1 MKITL
6 NEEILTEGKN
16 LQQTLDRYRDK
27 FKKLFD
33 PFETSDDEADKL
45 MLSVIRKDPT
55 YQSGGTTTGDYG
67 IWLLNQELK
76 DNIQKFEA
84 TKDISITDL
93 LNEFIEK
100 KANLANKDLN
110 SYKSPDELYKILSEV
125 QLTDRQKERKLRKD
139 ISGAKHIGST
149 ANFDIYVPET
159 YEASCALG
167 KGSGWCTA
175 DSRSRKYFD
184 YYKDKYGGDYYIVIS
199 KDGKWKYQIHFE
211 SSQYSAA
218 GTNPDI
224 NNPNEEEMIELKDI
238 ISRWPELEEELAK
251 LRANSDPAVIIKD
264 ILENKL
270 ELDNEIV
277 LKLSLDEIEQ
287 YIKLHNGIKQWFITD
302 VDEIPFMRAFIALQN
317 NKDAFS
323 LWTRTVSKYDKD
335 SLLDA
340 DELQKCTES
349 AFRFKLLKRIQQLKV
364 WANTEYLKDPHLAFS
379 IFSDT
384 GFIFKLQLMDLAK
397 DIMDSDQGYYFKALI
412 KEKNFDELI
421 QTCEEFF
428 SQGNFKDAVLEFSYG
443 RLSNSLDQLP
453 SMCKAYFAYELTLGF
468 FIENFED
475 DLIDAVDEKRFTQQN
490 TED

>member
-1 MKITL
+1 
-6 NEEILTEGKN
+6 
-16 LQQTLDRYRDK
+16 
-27 FKKLFD
+27 
-33 PFETSDDEADKL
+33 
-45 MLSVIRKDPT
+45 
-55 YQSGGTTTGDYG
+55 
-67 IWLLNQELK
+67 
-76 DNIQKFEA
+76 
-84 TKDISITDL
+84 
-93 LNEFIEK
+93 
-100 KANLANKDLN
+100 
-110 SYKSPDELYKILSEV
+110 
-125 QLTDRQKERKLRKD
+125 
-139 ISGAKHIGST
+139 
-149 ANFDIYVPET
+149 
-159 YEASCALG
+159 
-167 KGSGWCTA
+167 
-175 DSRSRKYFD
+175 
-184 YYKDKYGGDYYIVIS
+184 
-199 KDGKWKYQIHFE
+199 
-211 SSQYSAA
+211 
-218 GTNPDI
+218 
-224 NNPNEEEMIELKDI
+224 MIELEDI
-238 ISRWPELEEELAK
+238 ISRWPELKDK
-251 LRANSDPAVIIKD
+251 LTEIQANSDPAVIIKD

-287 YIKLHNGIKQWFITD
+287 YIKLHNGITQWFITD

-421 QTCEEFF
+421 QTFEEFF
-428 SQGNFKDAVLEFSYG
+428 SQNNFKDAVLEFSYG

-453 SMCKAYFAYELTLGF
+453 SMCKAYFSYELTLQF
-468 FIENFED
+468 FFENLED
-475 DLIDAVDEKRFTQQN
+475 EIMDAVDEKRFAQKN

>member
-1 MKITL
+1 MKFKL
-6 NEEILTEGKN
+6 NERFLMEGKN

-27 FKKLFD
+27 FKKVYD

-110 SYKSPDELYKILSEV
+110 NYKSPDELYKMLSEV

-139 ISGAKHIGST
+139 ISGAKHVGST
-149 ANFDIYVPET
+149 ANFDIYIPET

-175 DSRSRKYFD
+175 DSRTRQYFD
-184 YYKDKYGGDYYIVIS
+184 YYKDKYGGEYYIIIS

-211 SSQYSAA
+211 SGQCSAA

-224 NNPNEEEMIELKDI
+224 NSPNDEETIEIEDLI
-238 ISRWPELEEELAK
+238 NRWPELEDELAK

-270 ELDNEIV
+270 ELDTDIV
-277 LKLSLDEIEQ
+277 LRLSLDEIEQ
-287 YIKLHNGIKQWFITD
+287 YIKLHNGIMQWFIID

-379 IFSDT
+379 IFGDT

-412 KEKNFDELI
+412 KEKNLDELI
-421 QTCEEFF
+421 QMLEEFF
-428 SQGNFKDAVLEFSYG
+428 SQNNFKDAVLEFSYG

-475 DLIDAVDEKRFTQQN
+475 DLIDAVDEKRFAQKN